1 MFILS
6 KLFWL
11 VAQPLSLAFL
21 FGLIGLAGAV
31 LGLRRT
37 ATLTAGLGLL
47 ILFVT
52 LYTSAGTVALQA
64 LEARFPRAA
73 KEPEVVSCTIVLGG
87 AFSNPVNTARG
98 GFEMGE
104 AGDRFVE
111 ALRLARNHPEAK
123 ILVSGG
129 DGSLSGTYEGDA
141 VTAERFFAAFG
152 IGAERLIRD
161 TSSRNTAENVIN
173 TESLLAQAN
182 LNDCL
187 LITSAFHMPRA
198 IGLMRKAGIVV
209 TPWPTDYRT
218 NGLTTLAFDFTQP
231 TLNAQ
236 KTATALR
243 EWIGL
248 TVYFLDHRT
257 EKWPRFSEKS
267 VPTFRSDAVSVI
279 S

>member
-21 FGLIGLAGAV
+21 LGLIGLVGTV
-31 LGLRRT
+31 LGLRR
-37 ATLTAGLGLL
+37 AGALSAGLGLL

-52 LYTSAGTVALQA
+52 LYTSAGTLALQA
-64 LEARFPRAA
+64 LEARFPKTAG
-73 KEPEVVSCTIVLGG
+73 EPEAVSCMIVLGG

-111 ALRLARNHPEAK
+111 ALRLARNHPNAK

-141 VTAERFFAAFG
+141 VTAERFFTAFG
-152 IGAERLIRD
+152 IGKERLIRD
-161 TSSRNTAENVIN
+161 TTSRNTAENIIN
-173 TESLLAQAN
+173 TKALLAQAS
-182 LNDCL
+182 LKDCL

-198 IGLMRKAGIVV
+198 IGLMRKAEIAVM
-209 TPWPTDYRT
+209 PWPTDYRT

-236 KTATALR
+236 QTATALR

-248 TVYFLDHRT
+248 TVYFLADKT
-257 EKWPRFSEKS
+257 S
-267 VPTFRSDAVSVI
+267 AVLPVQ
-279 S
+279 